1 MDVNPTQIAEVSAT
15 NQAET
20 TAPRCPACLSGQMAV
35 FLDLGVMPTQ
45 IGIQWP
51 SQQAA
56 RGCPRGSM
64 RLAACN
70 ICGYVNNLDYEL
82 ETVDYQAGYDNDL
95 SFSSVYQAFEDDLVE
110 RLIRTYDLRGKRIL
124 EIGCGHGKFL
134 RRLCQAGGNSGIG
147 FDPSYRGSGESD
159 GRVQF
164 VADYYPDRQGP
175 CDADLIVCRQV
186 FEHIPRPVKFLR
198 RLRATI
204 PEAAR
209 TPLYV
214 EVPSF
219 DYVLKELALWTLI
232 YEHCSY
238 FTRASATTVFERAGF
253 EVRRAYDCFDG
264 QFLAVEAAPADR
276 SQMDLRRNPVDEAIS
291 ERIAEFAGRL
301 KEKLSR
307 WRGQM
312 RQLLRDHKRVVV
324 WGAGARAVCFFN
336 LIEGAAELPCIVD
349 INPNKIGK
357 YVPGTGQQIVGPA
370 VLPEYRP
377 DVVIVMNPIYGEEI
391 RRTVEALGLHV
402 QFLYA

>member
-1 MDVNPTQIAEVSAT
+1 MGTKPAQMAPA
-15 NQAET
+15 NQAEEPT
-20 TAPRCPACLSGQMAV
+20 SRCPACLSGRMAV
-35 FLDLGVMPTQ
+35 FLELGAMPTQ

-51 SQQAA
+51 SREEA
-56 RGCPRGSM
+56 RACPRGSM
-64 RLAACN
+64 RLAGCN
-70 ICGYVNNLDYEL
+70 LCGYVNNLDYEP

-95 SFSSVYQAFEDDLVE
+95 SFSSVYQGFEDDLVD
-110 RLIRTYDLRGKRIL
+110 RLIRDYGLRGKRIL

-147 FDPSYRGSGESD
+147 FDPSYRDSGEPE

-175 CDADLIVCRQV
+175 RDADLIVCRQV
-186 FEHIPRPVKFLR
+186 FEHVPQPMKFLR

-204 PEAAR
+204 PEAVR

-238 FTRASATTVFERAGF
+238 FTRASLTTVFERAGF
-253 EVRRAYDCFDG
+253 EVLRAYDCFDG
-264 QFLAVEAAPADR
+264 QFLAVEAAPSKRPRTDSA
-276 SQMDLRRNPVDEAIS
+276 RNPVDQATS
-291 ERIAEFAGRL
+291 GRIADFTRRL
-301 KEKLSR
+301 EEKLSH

-312 RQLLRDHKRVVV
+312 CRLSREGKRVVV

-336 LIEGAAELPCIVD
+336 LIEGAAELPCVVD

-370 VLPEYRP
+370 SLPEYRP

-391 RRTVEALGLHV
+391 RRMVEALGLHV